1 MRKLL
6 QFLFI
11 LALGV
16 ICCACVNTFA
26 VQELNQRAFDYMEN
40 GDMDAAIS
48 RFEAS
53 IDLDGEI
60 YETRYNVG
68 TAYVQIGKCQ
78 EAIEHLQKA
87 TTLNPKEP
95 IAFYSLGVAA
105 DCAAKN
111 IYETKDETG
120 RKVEKTYTIPREARK
135 AHEDYVKNLNISIEA
150 FENYLKIVPNA
161 EDAFRISDII
171 KSSQEKLKEKD
182 ANKKE

>member
-6 QFLFI
+6 QFLLI

-16 ICCACVNTFA
+16 FCCACVNTFA
-26 VQELNQRAFDYMEN
+26 VQELNQKAFDYMEN
-40 GDMDAAIS
+40 GDIEAAIS

-78 EAIEHLQKA
+78 EAIPHLQKA
-87 TTLNPKEP
+87 TTLKPKEP

-105 DCAAKN
+105 ECAAKN
-111 IYETKDETG
+111 IYITKDQNG
-120 RKVEKTYTIPREARK
+120 RKIEKTFANPNEEKK
-135 AHEDYVKNLNISIEA
+135 AQENFVKNLNISIEA
-150 FENYLKIVPNA
+150 FESYLKIVPNA

-171 KSSQEKLKEKD
+171 KDSQ
-182 ANKKE
+182 KKIADIDKK